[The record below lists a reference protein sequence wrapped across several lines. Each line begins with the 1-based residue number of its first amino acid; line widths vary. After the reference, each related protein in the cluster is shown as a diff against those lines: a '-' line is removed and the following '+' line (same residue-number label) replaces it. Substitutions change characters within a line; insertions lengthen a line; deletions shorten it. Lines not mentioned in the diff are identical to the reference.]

1 MEPGGATRACAG
13 VLQIQILRRVR
24 QAEGPAKA
32 MPLIL
37 GTGGTLASDLEARL
51 REELAPE
58 LEVLRL
64 LGSGTHASVFLAR
77 EPALKRL
84 IALKALHPTLAADP
98 VMRRRFQREAQS
110 AASIRHPNVTQIF
123 QTRLLADGLPVIMM
137 EYIEGRTLA
146 DLLEARGPVPIEEAR
161 PMLASLASAL
171 AAAHARGI
179 VHRDIRPGNVFIE
192 NTTGRAVLADFG
204 IAALVESGSDTA
216 TRLTTAGMRLGDVK
230 YMSPEQLRNEPV
242 TAQSDVYSLGML
254 AFEVLTCHVPFDDR
268 GIAAQIAARLR
279 DAPKPAASLRPEIP
293 ADLSDSI
300 TRALALD
307 PRHRPRAHDLPAA
320 WGLRPAPGQDAEQG
334 PVSPIASFLN
344 ELKRRRVYRVAVFY
358 IVFGAG
364 LVEITDNFG
373 SVFGMGQGGVEILTI
388 VVALGFPAA
397 LVLSWLYDITAGGI
411 RRTSGE
417 EGARAGGPAW
427 LPWVGLAASVALEA
441 LLVWWVMVIRQ

>member
-1 MEPGGATRACAG
+1 
-13 VLQIQILRRVR
+13 
-24 QAEGPAKA
+24 

-137 EYIEGRTLA
+137 EYVEGRTLA
-146 DLLEARGPVPIEEAR
+146 DLLEARGPVPIDEAR

-171 AAAHARGI
+171 AAAHERGI

-216 TRLTTAGMRLGDVK
+216 TRLTTGGMRLGDVK

-254 AFEVLTCHVPFDDR
+254 AFEVLTCHFPFDDR
-268 GIAAQIAARLR
+268 GIAAQIASRLR

-307 PRHRPRAHDLPAA
+307 PRHRPRARDLSGA
-320 WGLRPAPGQDAEQG
+320 WGVHSSGPGAVQG

-358 IVFGAG
+358 SFFGAG
-364 LVEITDNFG
+364 LVEMADNFG
-373 SVFGMGQGGVEILTI
+373 SALGLGQGGVEILTI

-417 EGARAGGPAW
+417 AGTRASGPSW